1 MVAPK
6 LKIGLAT
13 ERLASKPLREVVDW
27 VIAEAP
33 EISGLEIG
41 TGACAPAS
49 HCDMPRLLKEPAA
62 RRAAKEEIEA
72 RGLEHGLFCWQ
83 ALLSEL
89 AAAGRAKT
97 IAIEH
102 EDPLVA
108 PEIDI
113 EQAARLLAEAF
124 GSAARTR
131 MEA

>member
-1 MVAPK
+1 MVALK
-6 LKIGLAT
+6 LKIGLVT
-13 ERLASKPLREVVDW
+13 EPLAGKPLREVVDW

-72 RGLEHGLFCWQ
+72 RGLEHGLPRWQ
-83 ALLSEL
+83 ALLTDR
-89 AAAGRAKT
+89 AAAGRVKT

-102 EDPLVA
+102 EDPFVA
-108 PEIDI
+108 PEIGI
-113 EQAARLLAEAF
+113 QQAAPFLAEAL

-131 MEA
+131 MDA